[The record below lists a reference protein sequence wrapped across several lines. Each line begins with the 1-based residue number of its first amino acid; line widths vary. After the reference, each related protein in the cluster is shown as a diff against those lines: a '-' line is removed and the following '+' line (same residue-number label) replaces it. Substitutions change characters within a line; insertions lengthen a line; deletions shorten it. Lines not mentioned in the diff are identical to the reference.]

1 MFCQQRVQYKFY
13 ANTIVKITEGGFNNM
28 KLFPA
33 IDIKN
38 GQCVRLRQGSFR
50 DVLVYSNLPLNVAKE
65 WEASG
70 ASFIHVVDLDG
81 ALVGYSVNEEAIKE
95 IVNNINIPIQLGG
108 GIRSIKDIEN
118 KLSLGINRVIIGT
131 KAASDPGFM
140 KEAISIFGPERIVAG
155 IDAKDGIVAVEGWER
170 LSDYNAVTLALEMKN
185 IGVETIVYTDIAKD
199 GMLQGP
205 NIHYTAEMVEKTGL
219 NIIASGGVS
228 SLKDLELLKEINVY
242 GAIIGKALYEKK
254 IDFKQAV
261 TMFE

>member
-1 MFCQQRVQYKFY
+1 
-13 ANTIVKITEGGFNNM
+13 M

-50 DVLVYSNLPLNVAKE
+50 DVLVYSDLPLKVAKE
-65 WEASG
+65 WESYG

-81 ALVGYSVNEEAIKE
+81 ALVGHTVNEDAIKE
-95 IVNNINIPIQLGG
+95 IVENINIPIQLGG

-140 KEAISIFGPERIVAG
+140 KEAISIFGPERIIAG

-170 LSDYNAVTLALEMKN
+170 LSSYNAVALALEMKSV
-185 IGVETIVYTDIAKD
+185 GVETIVYTDIAKD
-199 GMLQGP
+199 GMMQGP
-205 NIHYTAEMVEKTGL
+205 NVHYTVEMVEETGL
-219 NIIASGGVS
+219 NIIASGGIS
-228 SLKDLELLKEINVY
+228 SLKDLEILSEHNVH
-242 GAIIGKALYEKK
+242 GAIIGKALYENK
-254 IDFKQAV
+254 IDFRLAV